1 VHPFLFF
8 LGTSLISVVCV
19 ALAIG
24 LSWIAVVTSAGYLR
38 ILSFSGLPLFVSSL
52 EGEVVCISGLS
63 DILFLINHQ
72 GAPINGFLFFS
83 SCFFLL
89 SPDSPVFSI
98 LGEQCLGFTLFEFPK
113 KKVLA
118 KGRLP
123 LTKGSQVAW
132 IGFSEAGVIP
142 PGLFFLSSLPKL
154 KIFTLLCSDARCLR
168 FVRRA
173 SWFGDKVGPAVG
185 PVDPDFAP

>member
-1 VHPFLFF
+1 MHPFLFF

-83 SCFFLL
+83 GCFYSSIARLTC
-89 SPDSPVFSI
+89 VF
-98 LGEQCLGFTLFEFPK
+98 
-113 KKVLA
+113 
-118 KGRLP
+118 
-123 LTKGSQVAW
+123 
-132 IGFSEAGVIP
+132 
-142 PGLFFLSSLPKL
+142 
-154 KIFTLLCSDARCLR
+154 CLR
-168 FVRRA
+168 RA
-173 SWFGDKVGPAVG
+173 MSRLHLV
-185 PVDPDFAP
+185 